1 MRKKLIFF
9 LTLVLTFSFVSVSR
23 AQQRFSLRL
32 LGGMGILSPEDIN
45 RGIEGWNDFLA
56 DLWEVFQEGEVKPIN
71 LGYEFGGDLVINLT
85 HNIGIGIGAGY
96 IQGAK
101 TSDQTFS
108 SDYGVDGNITN
119 KPKIRAI
126 PIKVSLF
133 YTLPLNNSV
142 NVVFNGGGGIY
153 FAKYSYNFRID
164 ADGFWME
171 GDHDTSST
179 GFGFHGG
186 IGLEFNL
193 APNIA
198 FLLEGQGRYAKIDGF
213 EGESVYSET
222 DMTSIKEEGV
232 LYYVE
237 GSSMGKTYRIVYI
250 YEEKP
255 SGEGISK
262 VREAKVDFSG
272 FALMA
277 GIRIKF

>member
-1 MRKKLIFF
+1 MKRKLIFF
-9 LTLVLTFSFVSVSR
+9 LTLVLTFSFVRVSQ

-71 LGYEFGGDLVINLT
+71 LGYEFGGDIVINVT
-85 HNIGIGIGAGY
+85 PNFGIGIGAGY

-101 TSDQTFS
+101 TSEQTFS
-108 SDYGVDGNITN
+108 SDYGVGGTITN

-126 PIKVSLF
+126 PIKLSLF

-142 NVVFNGGGGIY
+142 NVVFNGGGGLY
-153 FAKYSYNFRID
+153 FAKYSYNFRVD
-164 ADGFWME
+164 ANGFLME
-171 GDHDTSST
+171 GNQDASAN

-186 IGLEFNL
+186 IGFEFNL

-198 FLLEGQGRYAKIDGF
+198 FILEGQGRYAKIDGF

-222 DMTSIKEEGV
+222 GDSPYTEEGT

-237 GSSMGKTYRIVYI
+237 GSDMGKTYRIVYI

-255 SGEGISK
+255 SGVGIIK
-262 VREAKVDFSG
+262 VREATVDFSG
-272 FALMA
+272 FTLMA
-277 GIRIKF
+277 GIKIRF

>member
-9 LTLVLTFSFVSVSR
+9 LTLVLIFSFVSVSQ
-23 AQQRFSLRL
+23 AQQRFNLRL
-32 LGGMGILSPEDIN
+32 LGGMGIFSPKDIN

-71 LGYEFGGDLVINLT
+71 LGYEFGGDLVISLT
-85 HNIGIGIGAGY
+85 PNIGIGIGAGY
-96 IQGAK
+96 IQGVK

-108 SDYGVDGNITN
+108 SDYGVEGTITN

-133 YTLPLNNSV
+133 YTLPLSNSV
-142 NVVFNGGGGIY
+142 NVVLNGGGGIY
-153 FAKYSYNFRID
+153 FAKYLYNFRID
-164 ADGFWME
+164 ANGFWME

-186 IGLEFNL
+186 IGFEFNL

-198 FLLEGQGRYAKIDGF
+198 FLFEGQGRYAKIDGF
-213 EGESVYSET
+213 KGESMYSET
-222 DMTSIKEEGV
+222 DITPIKEEGI

-255 SGEGISK
+255 SGEGINN